1 MRSTTTDL
9 LMIETAAT
17 NEVAALARIQFA
29 ATKAYGAAEP
39 RVVAFRQDRL
49 VGLDDERRL
58 VYAWRALIHDAA
70 FTPATPGPAEDV
82 AAAEPEHAAR
92 AH

>member
-1 MRSTTTDL
+1 MRTTTTDL

-17 NEVAALARIQFA
+17 NEAAALARIQFA
-29 ATKAYGAAEP
+29 ATKAYGAQRPE
-39 RVVAFRQDRL
+39 VVAFRQDRL

-70 FTPATPGPAEDV
+70 FTPAARETAEDV
-82 AAAEPEHAAR
+82 AEAEPEHAAK